1 MKLPYLWRQMVGAKR
16 PRANEFVGRTVRR
29 PFDKNGGG
37 EIVVVKTQ
45 TSYFVHERG
54 LEQGFA
60 DDRGWVVELRA
71 RDATAPEKA
80 AFVNREG
87 R

>member
-1 MKLPYLWRQMVGAKR
+1 MKLPYQWRQMVGAKR
-16 PRANEFVGRTVRR
+16 PPHNVYVGRAMRR
-29 PFDKNGGG
+29 PFDGHGGG

-45 TSYFVHERG
+45 SSFFVHERG
-54 LEQGFA
+54 MEQGYT

-71 RDATAPEKA
+71 RDATAAEKA
-80 AFVNREG
+80 AFINREG